1 MAAAAIINGI
11 STFIVIYTWLILI
24 RVLLSWFPNIN
35 WYDQPFAALN
45 QITEPYLSLFRS
57 LIPPMGGFD
66 ISPMIAIVLLQ
77 VLNQQLLP
85 VLGRTLIGLQMQFIG

>member
-24 RVLLSWFPNIN
+24 RVLLSWFPNIS

-66 ISPMIAIVLLQ
+66 LSPMIAIILLQ
-77 VLNQQLLP
+77 VLNRQLIP
-85 VLGRTLIGLQMQFIG
+85 VLGSALVGLQIQFIG